1 MEKMIIERDGRQY
14 ELTHE
19 ELSAANT
26 EFVTDFMKRTLIDD
40 FGLTEDKAEEWA
52 KIAYD
57 YYCDEHGTEYD
68 CIELAY
74 DDYLEQENKDE

>member
-26 EFVTDFMKRTLIDD
+26 EFINRFYEKNID
-40 FGLTEDKAEEWA
+40 
-52 KIAYD
+52 
-57 YYCDEHGTEYD
+57 
-68 CIELAY
+68 
-74 DDYLEQENKDE
+74 